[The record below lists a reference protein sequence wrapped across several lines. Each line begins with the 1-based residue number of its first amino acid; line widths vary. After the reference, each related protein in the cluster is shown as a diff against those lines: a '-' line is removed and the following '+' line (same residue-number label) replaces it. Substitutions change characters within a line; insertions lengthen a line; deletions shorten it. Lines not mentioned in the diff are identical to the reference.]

1 MVLWVTLHK
10 NRRVM
15 KHMLFLIILAM
26 LNGISCMASDAAPV
40 AECDTSTIILSGG
53 SGMGG
58 GNRSPQ
64 AVPFGASLYSVRAQT
79 IILVTF
85 ITDLGTVDVEI
96 TNHTTGDYLQGE
108 LNAVPGTQSIP
119 ISGTPGWYTIT
130 FILPDG
136 RIYEGEFDL

>member
-64 AVPFGASLYSVRAQT
+64 AVPFGASLSLFVYSCDNPFKKKT
-79 IILVTF
+79 SISEII
-85 ITDLGTVDVEI
+85 
-96 TNHTTGDYLQGE
+96 
-108 LNAVPGTQSIP
+108 S
-119 ISGTPGWYTIT
+119 
-130 FILPDG
+130 PDTSEYNYY
-136 RIYEGEFDL
+136 ICAL